1 MFFYLSK
8 ILWFLADPGNLLLIA
23 LSLSAVLCFSGRGER
38 LGRWPRL
45 GRGLLA
51 LTAVFALTVSVL
63 PVGKAMLLVLEDRFP
78 IVRALPAKI
87 DGVIVLGGV
96 VNEVVTRSRGQISIG
111 SGIGRL
117 MGLAAIAKE
126 YPQAKLVFTGGSGKL
141 LSQEIKEADV
151 VGPLLES
158 LGIRP
163 GRVIFENRSRNT
175 FENAIFSR
183 ELVKPDPDETWI
195 LITSAFHMPR
205 AVGSF
210 REAGWRVTAYPVDFR
225 YSAGESLGL
234 EFSLGGGFGNLSAGL
249 HEWLGLVFYRLT
261 GKTDVFFPGPIH

>member
-23 LSLSAVLCFSGRGER
+23 LSVSAVLCFCGRGER
-38 LGRWPRL
+38 IGRWPRL

-51 LTAVFALTVSVL
+51 AAAVFALTVSVL
-63 PVGKAMLLVLEDRFP
+63 PIGKALVVILEERFP
-78 IVRALPAKI
+78 MVRELPDKV
-87 DGVIVLGGV
+87 DGVIVLGGI

-111 SGIGRL
+111 SGVGRL
-117 MGLAAIAKE
+117 VEMAAIAKK
-126 YPQAKLVFTGGSGKL
+126 YPQSKLVFTGGSGKL
-141 LSQEIKEADV
+141 LTQKIKEADV

-175 FENAIFSR
+175 FENAVFSR
-183 ELVKPDPDETWI
+183 ELIKPDPGETWI

-210 REAGWRVTAYPVDFR
+210 REAGWRVTAYPVAFR
-225 YSAGESLGL
+225 YAAGESLGL
-234 EFSLGGGFGNLSAGL
+234 GFSLGDGLGNLSSGL
-249 HEWLGLVFYRLT
+249 HEWLGLIFYRLT
-261 GKTDVFFPGPIH
+261 GKTDAFFPGPIH

>member
-38 LGRWPRL
+38 VGRWPRL

-63 PVGKAMLLVLEDRFP
+63 PVGKAMLLALEDRFP
-78 IVRALPAKI
+78 IVRALPAKV

-111 SGIGRL
+111 GGIGRL
-117 MGLAAIAKE
+117 MEMASLAKQ

-141 LSQEIKEADV
+141 LTQDIKEADV

-175 FENAIFSR
+175 FENAVFGR
-183 ELVKPDPDETWI
+183 RLVAPKPDETWV

-210 REAGWRVTAYPVDFR
+210 RKAGWRVTAYPVAYRF
-225 YSAGESLGL
+225 SADESLGL
-234 EFSLGGGFGNLSAGL
+234 DFSLGGGISTLSTGL

-261 GKTDVFFPGPIH
+261 GKTDAFFPGPIH